1 MEEVQWSKA
10 DNLKKSV
17 PDERQDSR
25 EEKEEKHFMRLRSQ
39 IHIILS
45 SSLDQT
51 SLTQQSA

>member
-17 PDERQDSR
+17 PDEWQDSR
-25 EEKEEKHFMRLRSQ
+25 EEKEEKHFMRLWSQ